1 MEEEIVRTRREV
13 TETTEE
19 DEDCQVFDAEQPREA
34 DSADSEERG
43 RQLNR
48 KTVTTT
54 IRVTKR
60 STSRKRVKN
69 KKQGT
74 SSLEN
79 SGLKNGSEFATLR
92 KMFKNWLV

>member
-19 DEDCQVFDAEQPREA
+19 DEDCQVFDAEQPRE
-34 DSADSEERG
+34 ADSEERG

-69 KKQGT
+69 KKQGP
-74 SSLEN
+74 SALEN

>member
-19 DEDCQVFDAEQPREA
+19 DENCQVFDAAAELPREA

-54 IRVTKR
+54 VRVGSNVRFISCASTK
-60 STSRKRVKN
+60 TI
-69 KKQGT
+69 T
-74 SSLEN
+74 
-79 SGLKNGSEFATLR
+79 
-92 KMFKNWLV
+92 

>member
-19 DEDCQVFDAEQPREA
+19 DEDCQVFDAAAELPREV

-54 IRVTKR
+54 VRVGSNVGFILTK
-60 STSRKRVKN
+60 
-69 KKQGT
+69 
-74 SSLEN
+74 
-79 SGLKNGSEFATLR
+79 
-92 KMFKNWLV
+92 

>member
-19 DEDCQVFDAEQPREA
+19 DEGSQVFDAAERPREV

-54 IRVTKR
+54 IRVGSNVRFMYTVLTK
-60 STSRKRVKN
+60 
-69 KKQGT
+69 
-74 SSLEN
+74 
-79 SGLKNGSEFATLR
+79 
-92 KMFKNWLV
+92 

>member
-19 DEDCQVFDAEQPREA
+19 DEDCQMFGAEQQGET
-34 DSADSEERG
+34 DSTDSVERG

-54 IRVTKR
+54 IRVE
-60 STSRKRVKN
+60 SRTR
-69 KKQGT
+69 
-74 SSLEN
+74 
-79 SGLKNGSEFATLR
+79 
-92 KMFKNWLV
+92 

>member
-19 DEDCQVFDAEQPREA
+19 DEDCQMFGAERLGETDST
-34 DSADSEERG
+34 DSAERG

-54 IRVTKR
+54 IRVESRTK
-60 STSRKRVKN
+60 
-69 KKQGT
+69 
-74 SSLEN
+74 
-79 SGLKNGSEFATLR
+79 
-92 KMFKNWLV
+92 

>member
-19 DEDCQVFDAEQPREA
+19 DEDCHVFDAEQPGEA
-34 DSADSEERG
+34 DTADSEERG

-54 IRVTKR
+54 VRVR
-60 STSRKRVKN
+60 
-69 KKQGT
+69 
-74 SSLEN
+74 
-79 SGLKNGSEFATLR
+79 
-92 KMFKNWLV
+92 